1 MRSPSLLVPPAT
13 NEVYIVV
20 RIKAVLAALI
30 LALIP
35 ATATAAANPY
45 ERGPAP
51 TAASVEASRGTF
63 AVTQASVARQS
74 NFGGGTVYT
83 PTSDLTFGAVA
94 VSPGFTATQSSVAHF
109 GPRLASYGF
118 VVITINTL
126 SGFDDPDSRGRQ
138 LLAALDYVVRTNPR
152 VDASRLAVM
161 GHSMGGGGALRA
173 AATRPALQAS
183 IPMAGWHTTKSWPTV
198 QVPTMVLG
206 GQNDPTAPNSQHST
220 PFYNSMT
227 AAPDKAFLEL
237 RGGDHSAPRSDNV
250 TVRKYTLSWLKRFVD
265 DDLRYDQFL
274 CPAPA
279 PNTLISAYRDT
290 CPHA

>member
-1 MRSPSLLVPPAT
+1 M
-13 NEVYIVV
+13 
-20 RIKAVLAALI
+20 RIKSVLAALV

>member
-1 MRSPSLLVPPAT
+1 LVTPAT

-51 TAASVEASRGTF
+51 TAASVEAARGPF
-63 AVTQASVARQS
+63 AVTTTAVARQS
-74 NFGGGTVYT
+74 NFGGGTIYT

-94 VSPGFTATQSSVAHF
+94 ISPGFTATQTSVAHF

-118 VVITINTL
+118 VVVTINTL
-126 SGFDDPDSRGRQ
+126 SGWDDPDSRGRQ
-138 LLAALDYVVRTNPR
+138 LLAALDYTVRTNAR

-173 AATRPALQAS
+173 AVSRPALQAA
-183 IPMAGWHTTKSWPTV
+183 IPLAGWHTTKSWPGV
-198 QVPTMVLG
+198 QAPTLVLG
-206 GQNDPTAPNSQHST
+206 GQSDPTAPNSQHSL
-220 PFYNSMT
+220 PFYTSMT
-227 AAPDKAFLEL
+227 ATPDKAFLEL
-237 RGGDHSAPRSDNV
+237 RGGDHSDPRSDNV

-265 DDLRYDQFL
+265 DDVRYDQFL

>member
-1 MRSPSLLVPPAT
+1 M
-13 NEVYIVV
+13 
-20 RIKAVLAALI
+20 RIKVVFAALVLALT
-30 LALIP
+30 P
-35 ATATAAANPY
+35 TATATAVANPY

-51 TAASVEASRGTF
+51 TAASVEASRGPF
-63 AVTQASVARQS
+63 AVTQTTVARQS
-74 NFGGGTVYT
+74 TFGGGTIYT

-94 VSPGFTATQSSVAHF
+94 ISPGFTATQTSVAHF
-109 GPRLASYGF
+109 GPRLASFGF

-126 SGFDDPDSRGRQ
+126 SGLDDPDSRGRQ
-138 LLAALDYVVRTNPR
+138 LLAALDYTARTNPR

-173 AATRPALQAS
+173 SATRPALQAS
-183 IPMAGWHTTKSWPTV
+183 IPMAGWHTTKNWSTV
-198 QVPTMVLG
+198 QVPTLVLG
-206 GQNDPTAPNSQHST
+206 GQNDPTAPDSQHSL
-220 PFYNSMT
+220 PFYTSMT

-237 RGGDHSAPRSDNV
+237 RGGDHSDPRSDNV

-274 CPAPA
+274 CPPPV

>member
-1 MRSPSLLVPPAT
+1 M
-13 NEVYIVV
+13 

-45 ERGPAP
+45 ERGPVP

-63 AVTQASVARQS
+63 AVTSAAVARQS

-83 PTSDLTFGAVA
+83 PTSGLTFGAVA

-198 QVPTMVLG
+198 AVPTMVLG

-274 CPAPA
+274 CPAPVA
-279 PNTLISAYRDT
+279 NTLISAYRDT

>member
-1 MRSPSLLVPPAT
+1 M
-13 NEVYIVV
+13 
-20 RIKAVLAALI
+20 RIKVVLAALV
-30 LALIP
+30 LVLIP
-35 ATATAAANPY
+35 GTANAAANPY

-63 AVTQASVARQS
+63 AVTSAAVARQS

-94 VSPGFTATQSSVAHF
+94 ISPGFTATQSSVAHF

-126 SGFDDPDSRGRQ
+126 STWDDPDSRGAQ
-138 LLAALDYVVRTNPR
+138 LLAALDYVARTNPR

-173 AATRPALQAS
+173 ATSRPTLQAS
-183 IPMAGWHTTKSWPTV
+183 IPLAGWHTTKSWPGIK
-198 QVPTMVLG
+198 VPTMLLG
-206 GQNDPTAPNSQHST
+206 GQSDPTAPDSQHSI
-220 PFYNSMT
+220 PFYNSIT

-237 RGGDHSAPRSDNV
+237 RGGDHSDPRSDNV

-274 CPAPA
+274 CPAPT
-279 PNTLISAYRDT
+279 PNTLISAYKDT

>member
-1 MRSPSLLVPPAT
+1 
-13 NEVYIVV
+13 VYIVV
-20 RIKAVLAALI
+20 RIKVVFAALVLALT
-30 LALIP
+30 P
-35 ATATAAANPY
+35 TATATALANPY

-51 TAASVEASRGTF
+51 TAASVEASRGPF
-63 AVTQASVARQS
+63 AVTQTTVARQS
-74 NFGGGTVYT
+74 NFGGGTIYT

-94 VSPGFTATQSSVAHF
+94 VSPGFTATQTSVAHF
-109 GPRLASYGF
+109 GPRLASFGF

-126 SGFDDPDSRGRQ
+126 SGLDDPDSRGRQ
-138 LLAALDYVVRTNPR
+138 LLAALDYTARTNPR

-173 AATRPALQAS
+173 SATRPALQAS
-183 IPMAGWHTTKSWPTV
+183 IPMAGWHTTKNWSTV
-198 QVPTMVLG
+198 QVPTLVLG
-206 GQNDPTAPNSQHST
+206 GQSDPTAPNSQHSL
-220 PFYNSMT
+220 PFYTSMT

-237 RGGDHSAPRSDNV
+237 RGGDHSDPRSDNV

-265 DDLRYDQFL
+265 NDVRYDQFL

>member
-1 MRSPSLLVPPAT
+1 MRNKV
-13 NEVYIVV
+13 
-20 RIKAVLAALI
+20 VLAALV
-30 LALIP
+30 LALIS
-35 ATATAAANPY
+35 ATAPAANAAANPY

-63 AVTQASVARQS
+63 AVTSAAVARQS

-94 VSPGFTATQSSVAHF
+94 ISPGFTATQTSVAHF

-126 SGFDDPDSRGRQ
+126 SGWDDPDSRGAQ
-138 LLAALDYVVRTNPR
+138 LLAALDYVVRTNAR

-173 AATRPALQAS
+173 ATSRPTLQAS
-183 IPMAGWHTTKSWPTV
+183 IPLAGWHSTKSWPGV
-198 QVPTMVLG
+198 KVPTMLLG
-206 GQNDPTAPNSQHST
+206 GQNDPTAPDSQHSV
-220 PFYNSMT
+220 PFYNSIT

-237 RGGDHSAPRSDNV
+237 RGGDHSTPRSDNV

-274 CPAPA
+274 CPAPT
-279 PNTLISAYRDT
+279 PNTLISAYKDT

>member
-1 MRSPSLLVPPAT
+1 M
-13 NEVYIVV
+13 

-51 TAASVEASRGTF
+51 TAASVEASRGSF
-63 AVTQASVARQS
+63 AVTSAAIPRQS
-74 NFGGGTVYT
+74 NFGGGTIYT

-94 VSPGFTATQSSVAHF
+94 ISPGFTATQSSVAHF
-109 GPRLASYGF
+109 GPRLASFGF
-118 VVITINTL
+118 VVVTINTL
-126 SGFDDPDSRGRQ
+126 SGWDDPDSRGRQ
-138 LLAALDYVVRTNPR
+138 LLAALDYAVRTNPR
-152 VDASRLAVM
+152 VDASRLSVM

-173 AATRPALQAS
+173 SVSRPALQAS
-183 IPMAGWHTTKSWPTV
+183 IPLAGWHSTKSWPGV
-198 QVPTMVLG
+198 QVPTLVLG
-206 GQNDPTAPNSQHST
+206 GQSDPTAPNSQHSL
-220 PFYNSMT
+220 PFYTSMT

-237 RGGDHSAPRSDNV
+237 RGGDHSDPRSDNV

-265 DDLRYDQFL
+265 NDVRYDQFL

>member
-1 MRSPSLLVPPAT
+1 M
-13 NEVYIVV
+13 VV
-20 RIKAVLAALI
+20 RIKAALAALV
-30 LALIP
+30 LVLIP
-35 ATATAAANPY
+35 GTANAAANPY

-51 TAASVEASRGTF
+51 TAASVEAARGTF
-63 AVTQASVARQS
+63 AVTSAAVARQS

-94 VSPGFTATQSSVAHF
+94 ISPGFTATQSSVAHF

-126 SGFDDPDSRGRQ
+126 STWDDPDSRGAQ
-138 LLAALDYVVRTNPR
+138 LLAALDYVARTNPR

-173 AATRPALQAS
+173 ATSRPTLQAAL
-183 IPMAGWHTTKSWPTV
+183 PLAGWHSTKSWPGV
-198 QVPTMVLG
+198 KVPTMLLG
-206 GQNDPTAPNSQHST
+206 GQSDPTAPDSQHSI
-220 PFYNSMT
+220 PFYNSIT

-237 RGGDHSAPRSDNV
+237 RGGDHSAPRSDNI

>member
-1 MRSPSLLVPPAT
+1 M
-13 NEVYIVV
+13 

-35 ATATAAANPY
+35 ATASAAANPY

-63 AVTQASVARQS
+63 AVTQAAVARQS

-94 VSPGFTATQSSVAHF
+94 ISPGFTATQSSVAHF

-126 SGFDDPDSRGRQ
+126 SGWDDPDSRGRQ

-161 GHSMGGGGALRA
+161 GHSMA
-173 AATRPALQAS
+173 AGERCAPPRRVPPCRPRFRW
-183 IPMAGWHTTKSWPTV
+183 PAG
-198 QVPTMVLG
+198 
-206 GQNDPTAPNSQHST
+206 TAPRAGRRSRCRPWCSEARTIPPPPTPST
-220 PFYNSMT
+220 
-227 AAPDKAFLEL
+227 
-237 RGGDHSAPRSDNV
+237 RRRS
-250 TVRKYTLSWLKRFVD
+250 TTR
-265 DDLRYDQFL
+265 
-274 CPAPA
+274 
-279 PNTLISAYRDT
+279 
-290 CPHA
+290 

>member
-1 MRSPSLLVPPAT
+1 M
-13 NEVYIVV
+13 
-20 RIKAVLAALI
+20 RIKPVLAALV
-30 LALIP
+30 LALSP
-35 ATATAAANPY
+35 ATPPAAAPAAANPY

-51 TAASVEASRGTF
+51 TAVSVEASRGTF
-63 AVTQASVARQS
+63 AVTQATVARQS
-74 NFGGGTVYT
+74 DFGGGTVYT

-126 SGFDDPDSRGRQ
+126 SGWDDPDSRGRQ
-138 LLAALDYVVRTNPR
+138 LLAALDYVVRTSPR

-173 AATRPALQAS
+173 AASRPALQAS
-183 IPMAGWHTTKSWPTV
+183 IPMAGWHTTKSWPGV
-198 QVPTMVLG
+198 KVPTMLLG
-206 GQNDPTAPNSQHST
+206 GQNDPTAPDSQHSV
-220 PFYNSMT
+220 PFYNSIT

-237 RGGDHSAPRSDNV
+237 RGGDHSTPRSDNV

-279 PNTLISAYRDT
+279 PNTAISEYRDT

>member
-1 MRSPSLLVPPAT
+1 MVPLQPT
-13 NEVYIVV
+13 EVYTVV
-20 RIKAVLAALI
+20 RIKVVFAALVLALT
-30 LALIP
+30 P
-35 ATATAAANPY
+35 TATATAVANPY

-51 TAASVEASRGTF
+51 TAASVEASRGPF
-63 AVTQASVARQS
+63 AVTQTTVARQS
-74 NFGGGTVYT
+74 TFGGGTIYT

-94 VSPGFTATQSSVAHF
+94 ISPGFTATQTSVAHF
-109 GPRLASYGF
+109 GPRLASFGF

-126 SGFDDPDSRGRQ
+126 SGLDDPDSRGRQ
-138 LLAALDYVVRTNPR
+138 LLAALDYTARTNPR

-173 AATRPALQAS
+173 SATRPALQAS
-183 IPMAGWHTTKSWPTV
+183 IPMAGWHTTKNWSTV
-198 QVPTMVLG
+198 QVPTLVLG
-206 GQNDPTAPNSQHST
+206 GQNDPTAPDSQHSL
-220 PFYNSMT
+220 PFYTSMT

-237 RGGDHSAPRSDNV
+237 RGGDHSDPRSDNV

-274 CPAPA
+274 CPPPV

>member
-1 MRSPSLLVPPAT
+1 M
-13 NEVYIVV
+13 
-20 RIKAVLAALI
+20 RIKVVLAALV

-35 ATATAAANPY
+35 GTANAVANPY

-63 AVTQASVARQS
+63 AVTSAAVARQS

-83 PTSDLTFGAVA
+83 PTSDLKFGAVA
-94 VSPGFTATQSSVAHF
+94 ISPGFTATQSSVAHF

-126 SGFDDPDSRGRQ
+126 STWDDPDSRGAQ
-138 LLAALDYVVRTNPR
+138 LLAALDYVARTNPR

-173 AATRPALQAS
+173 ATSRPTLQAS
-183 IPMAGWHTTKSWPTV
+183 IPLAGYHTTKNWSGV
-198 QVPTMVLG
+198 KVPTMLLG
-206 GQNDPTAPNSQHST
+206 GQSDPTAPDSQHSI
-220 PFYNSMT
+220 PFYNSIT

-274 CPAPA
+274 CPAPT
-279 PNTLISAYRDT
+279 PNTLISAYKDT

>member
-1 MRSPSLLVPPAT
+1 M
-13 NEVYIVV
+13 
-20 RIKAVLAALI
+20 RIKVVLAALT

-35 ATATAAANPY
+35 VATPAVATAAANPY

-51 TAASVEASRGTF
+51 TAATVEAARGTF
-63 AVTQASVARQS
+63 AVTSVAVARQS

-183 IPMAGWHTTKSWPTV
+183 IPMAGWHTTKSWPTIA
-198 QVPTMVLG
+198 VPTMVLG

-250 TVRKYTLSWLKRFVD
+250 TVRKFTLSWLKRFVD

-279 PNTLISAYRDT
+279 ANTLISAYRDT

>member
-1 MRSPSLLVPPAT
+1 M
-13 NEVYIVV
+13 YIVV
-20 RIKAVLAALI
+20 RIRAALAALV
-30 LALIP
+30 LVLIP
-35 ATATAAANPY
+35 GTANAAANPY

-51 TAASVEASRGTF
+51 TAASVEAARGTF
-63 AVTQASVARQS
+63 AVTSAAVARQS

-94 VSPGFTATQSSVAHF
+94 ISPGFTATQSSVAHF

-126 SGFDDPDSRGRQ
+126 SGWDDPDSRGAQ
-138 LLAALDYVVRTNPR
+138 LLAALDYVARTNPR

-173 AATRPALQAS
+173 TTSRPTLQAS
-183 IPMAGWHTTKSWPTV
+183 IPLAGWHSTKSWPGV
-198 QVPTMVLG
+198 KVPTMLLG
-206 GQNDPTAPNSQHST
+206 GQNDPTAPDSQHSI
-220 PFYNSMT
+220 PFYNSIT

-237 RGGDHSAPRSDNV
+237 RGGDHSTPRSDNV

-274 CPAPA
+274 CPAPT
-279 PNTLISAYRDT
+279 PNTLISAYKDT

>member
-1 MRSPSLLVPPAT
+1 M
-13 NEVYIVV
+13 
-20 RIKAVLAALI
+20 RIKVVLAALT

-35 ATATAAANPY
+35 VATPAVATAAANPY

-51 TAASVEASRGTF
+51 TAATVEAARGTF
-63 AVTQASVARQS
+63 AVTSVAVARQS

-183 IPMAGWHTTKSWPTV
+183 IPMAGWHTTKSWPTIA
-198 QVPTMVLG
+198 VPTMLLG
-206 GQNDPTAPNSQHST
+206 GQNDPTAPDSQHST

-250 TVRKYTLSWLKRFVD
+250 TVRKFTLSWLKRFVD

-279 PNTLISAYRDT
+279 ADTLISAYRDT

>member
-1 MRSPSLLVPPAT
+1 MRVK
-13 NEVYIVV
+13 V
-20 RIKAVLAALI
+20 VLAALV
-30 LALIP
+30 LALLP
-35 ATATAAANPY
+35 AGTATAAANPY

-63 AVTQASVARQS
+63 AVTQAAVARQS

-126 SGFDDPDSRGRQ
+126 SGWDDPDSRGAQ

-173 AATRPALQAS
+173 ATSRPTLQAAL
-183 IPMAGWHTTKSWPTV
+183 PLAGWHTTKSWPGV
-198 QVPTMVLG
+198 KVPTMLLG
-206 GQNDPTAPNSQHST
+206 GQSDPTAPDSQHSI
-220 PFYNSMT
+220 PFYNSIT

>member
-1 MRSPSLLVPPAT
+1 MRNKV
-13 NEVYIVV
+13 
-20 RIKAVLAALI
+20 VLAALV
-30 LALIP
+30 LALISATAP
-35 ATATAAANPY
+35 AATAAANPY

-51 TAASVEASRGTF
+51 TAASVVDSRGTF
-63 AVTQASVARQS
+63 AVTQATVARQS

-94 VSPGFTATQSSVAHF
+94 VSPGFTATQTSVAHF

-126 SGFDDPDSRGRQ
+126 SGWDDPDSRGAQ

-173 AATRPALQAS
+173 AASRPTLQAS
-183 IPMAGWHTTKSWPTV
+183 IPLAGWHTTKSWPGV
-198 QVPTMVLG
+198 KVPTMLLG
-206 GQNDPTAPNSQHST
+206 GQNDPTAPDAQHSV
-220 PFYNSMT
+220 PFYNSIT
-227 AAPDKAFLEL
+227 AAPDKAFVEL
-237 RGGDHSAPRSDNV
+237 RGGDHSTPRSDNV

-274 CPAPA
+274 CPAPV
-279 PNTLISAYRDT
+279 PDTLISASKDT
-290 CPHA
+290 CPHV